1 MLKIPAAGGFSCS
14 NSDKQREILII
25 VLDLFES
32 GNLKTNDFETDRSI
46 YLDKHK
52 YNKNQHPLFMSRLV
66 PDWSQVKPGNP
77 GAPVTHKSHLYLEIR
92 DEQRTKWQAD
102 TGQEVPVGSRSR
114 YYVRMVI
121 SLDIIT
127 AVLWDSVDKTD
138 LRSSIPRW
146 VWQRWHS
153 KGPGGSCPALK
164 INWLMIQIFMLS
176 LSLSLIKTIP

>member
-1 MLKIPAAGGFSCS
+1 MTLKLTDPF
-14 NSDKQREILII
+14 ILTNI
-25 VLDLFES
+25 
-32 GNLKTNDFETDRSI
+32 NTTKTSI
-46 YLDKHK
+46 L
-52 YNKNQHPLFMSRLV
+52 LFMSRLV

-164 INWLMIQIFMLS
+164 INWLMIQIFTLS
-176 LSLSLIKTIP
+176 LSLSRIKTTIKPSMVARWHGCICIF